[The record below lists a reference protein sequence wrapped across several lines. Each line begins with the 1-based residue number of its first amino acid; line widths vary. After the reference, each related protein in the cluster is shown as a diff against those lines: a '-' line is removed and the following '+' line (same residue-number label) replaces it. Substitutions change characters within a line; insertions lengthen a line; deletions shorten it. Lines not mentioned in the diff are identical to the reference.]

1 MNHPDQTR
9 FAWLLD
15 QRGIPYC
22 DEEHLQRWVP
32 VRETRP
38 DLYVRPYG
46 FPPFFAEVGALD
58 EAGAAPVAEA
68 GGAAAGAGDRWLSRL
83 VRRASRELR
92 PYKGLGAAMVVVV
105 DPPGEGDFPCAA
117 EGLIRL
123 AAALEDRRPYIS
135 SALVILPKHGWHRVG
150 RGEREPPLRVRVVHN
165 PAAKVALH
173 LGIFAE
179 PEDEHLGRS
188 GDRWVD
194 LRTGAPPLLPE
205 GSSP

>member
-1 MNHPDQTR
+1 MNHPGRAR
-9 FAWLLD
+9 FACLLD

-22 DEEHLQRWVP
+22 DEEHLEQWIA

-38 DLYVRPYG
+38 DFYAQPYG

-58 EAGAAPVAEA
+58 EGGPAPLAEVE
-68 GGAAAGAGDRWLSRL
+68 GGPDGAGIKWLSRL
-83 VRRASRELR
+83 VRPASRQLR
-92 PYKGLGAAMVVVV
+92 PYKSLGVAMVVVV
-105 DPPGEGDFPCAA
+105 GPPWEGDLHCAA
-117 EGLIRL
+117 EELIQL

-135 SALVILPKHGWHRVG
+135 AALVILPKHGWHRVG

-179 PEDEHLGRS
+179 PEDEHLRRIE
-188 GDRWVD
+188 DRWVN
-194 LRTGAPPLLPE
+194 LRTGAPPSIPE
-205 GSSP
+205 GTSP

>member
-1 MNHPDQTR
+1 MNHPGRTR

-22 DEEHLQRWVP
+22 DEEHLERWVP

-38 DLYVRPYG
+38 GFYARPYG

-58 EAGAAPVAEA
+58 EAGPAPVAEVRGVA
-68 GGAAAGAGDRWLSRL
+68 DGAGDKWLSRL
-83 VRRASRELR
+83 LRRASRQLR
-92 PYKGLGAAMVVVV
+92 PYKGLGAAMLVVVG
-105 DPPGEGDFPCAA
+105 PPGEGDFPGAA
-117 EGLIRL
+117 EELIRL

-135 SALVILPKHGWHRVG
+135 AALAIFPKHGWHRVG
-150 RGEREPPLRVRVVHN
+150 RGEREPPLRVQVVHN

-173 LGIFAE
+173 LGIFAD
-179 PEDEHLGRS
+179 PEDEHLGRI

-194 LRTGAPPLLPE
+194 LRTGAPPLIPE